1 VQAEVHLPCPDL
13 RQLIKCVMC
22 VSYMSKAD
30 SLQDCEVEL
39 NTKRWLL
46 RSWQCIMYWT

>member
-1 VQAEVHLPCPDL
+1 VQAEVHLPRADL
-13 RQLIKCVMC
+13 RQLIKCILC

-30 SLQDCEVEL
+30 FLQDCKIKL
-39 NTKRWLL
+39 NTKRCLL